1 MMKTTRRLGM
11 AMLLAT
17 AGSSLMGCSSSGESS
32 PVSEGESRGQI
43 ALPLTTQGNSGV
55 VYRLRDA
62 TFNIYRYGYYAGT
75 AGSPGVAGTGV
86 TAGTGGSGGSG
97 DVITV
102 SSETDPD
109 AATIKVPL
117 EEGAYFVQ
125 LLPGWH
131 FEKQTPEGYEAVEAT
146 LLSSDTQWLYV
157 SRLTTIFAEYHFGLG
172 EREIWLNGELNIGV
186 VLHEDPSE
194 LGYGGSVG
202 TGGFVGT
209 GGSFPAPSAGTWS
222 GGAAPIFTG
231 GAGGATP

>member
-11 AMLLAT
+11 AMLLAA

-32 PVSEGESRGQI
+32 PVAEGESRGQI

-75 AGSPGVAGTGV
+75 AGSPSMMGTAGTAT

-146 LLSSDTQWLYV
+146 LLSGDTQWLYV

-209 GGSFPAPSAGTWS
+209 GGSAPSAG
-222 GGAAPIFTG
+222 AG
-231 GAGGATP
+231 GAGPVFTAGAGATP